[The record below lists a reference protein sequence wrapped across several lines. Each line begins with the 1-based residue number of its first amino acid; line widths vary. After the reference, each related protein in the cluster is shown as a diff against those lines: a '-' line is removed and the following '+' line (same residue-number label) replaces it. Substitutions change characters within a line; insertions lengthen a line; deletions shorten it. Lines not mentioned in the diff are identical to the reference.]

1 MTWDI
6 LFIGGENIRKYP
18 FIKQDNIKDCGCA
31 CLGMIINF
39 YGGNLPIDQIRDLTK
54 TDKNGTTAFHI
65 IEACKSIGF
74 NAEGIKSSL
83 EQLNKE
89 NLILPCIAHVVID
102 GKYKHF
108 VVIYKI
114 DFKNKK
120 IIIAD
125 PSCSI
130 KKITFSEFQ
139 KIWSGVLITL
149 YPLKKLPLTQNI
161 SFIDFLLKIIKL
173 HKAFIFNIIMLSI
186 FITMFSVISSFYMK
200 NILDAINYNN
210 LTIIFIFFLFIN
222 IFKILSDFFR
232 NKLLIY
238 LNQKIDLL
246 LTLDTYKKIISLPY
260 NYYHTRTTGDIISR
274 VNDLSIIRNMIT
286 KVSLSLFIDLPLAL
300 VTFIIF
306 YIINTKLFFISLI
319 IVFIYL
325 LLMIFSKNRII
336 NNINTIQVNKSETMS
351 YMIETI
357 NGFETVKSVGNEAQ
371 IIDKFEKKYVKF
383 LKNIFKFDNYN
394 NTISILKDLINAM
407 GYLTIIYVGAKMVIL
422 GNLTFG
428 DLLVFVNLL
437 NYFLEPIKNII
448 DLNSEIKEAKNS
460 LRRILE
466 LFKNENKKQTFID
479 NVKVKEISFNNLSYS
494 YDYKE
499 KQLKKINLKLKKQ
512 KILILGKSGSGKST
526 LFKLLM
532 RYYEIPRNQITIN
545 GYDIND
551 YKDDVIKQNFSYISQ
566 NEILYT
572 DSIYNNL
579 KIDKN
584 ITEEQIIE
592 ISKKCFIDEF
602 LNDLGLNMLI
612 EENGYN
618 LSGGQRQR
626 IILARALLKN
636 FEVLIID
643 EGLSQMDI
651 NLERKILKNLFK
663 MYENK
668 MIIVISHRLDNM
680 DLYDRVIELK
690 NGEIVKDVFKN
701 EWYRYI

>member
-1 MTWDI
+1 MTCDI

-74 NAEGIKSSL
+74 NAEGIKTSL

-139 KIWSGVLITL
+139 KMWSGVLITL

-173 HKAFIFNIIMLSI
+173 HKTFVFNIIMLSI
-186 FITMFSVISSFYMK
+186 FITIFSVISSFYMK

-325 LLMIFSKNRII
+325 LLMIFSKNRIT

-394 NTISILKDLINAM
+394 NTISILKDLVNAI

-479 NVKVKEISFNNLSYS
+479 NLKVKEISFNNLSYS

-499 KQLKKINLKLKKQ
+499 KQLKNINLKLKKQ

-532 RYYEIPRNQITIN
+532 KYYEIPRNQITIN

-584 ITEEQIIE
+584 ITDEQIIE

-643 EGLSQMDI
+643 EGLSQIDI

-668 MIIVISHRLDNM
+668 MMIVISHRLDNM

-701 EWYRYI
+701 E

>member
-1 MTWDI
+1 
-6 LFIGGENIRKYP
+6 
-18 FIKQDNIKDCGCA
+18 
-31 CLGMIINF
+31 MIINF

-139 KIWSGVLITL
+139 KMWSGVLITL

-173 HKAFIFNIIMLSI
+173 HKTFVFNIIMLSI
-186 FITMFSVISSFYMK
+186 FITIFSVISSFYMK

-319 IVFIYL
+319 IVLIYL
-325 LLMIFSKNRII
+325 LLMIFSKNRIT

-394 NTISILKDLINAM
+394 NTISILKDLVNAI
-407 GYLTIIYVGAKMVIL
+407 GYLTIIYVGAKMVTL

-499 KQLKKINLKLKKQ
+499 KQLKNINLKLKKQ

-592 ISKKCFIDEF
+592 IFKKCFIDEF

-701 EWYRYI
+701 E

>member
-1 MTWDI
+1 MTCDI

-74 NAEGIKSSL
+74 NAEGIKTSL

-139 KIWSGVLITL
+139 KMWSGVLITL

-161 SFIDFLLKIIKL
+161 SFIDFLLKIIRL

-186 FITMFSVISSFYMK
+186 FITMFSVISSFYIK

-394 NTISILKDLINAM
+394 NTISILKDLVNAM

-668 MIIVISHRLDNM
+668 IIIVISHRFDNM

-701 EWYRYI
+701 E

>member
-74 NAEGIKSSL
+74 NAEGIKTAL

-139 KIWSGVLITL
+139 KMWSGVLITL

-173 HKAFIFNIIMLSI
+173 HKTFVFNIIMLSI
-186 FITMFSVISSFYMK
+186 FITIFSVISSFYMK

-325 LLMIFSKNRII
+325 LLMIFSKNRIT

-394 NTISILKDLINAM
+394 NTISILKDLVNAV
-407 GYLTIIYVGAKMVIL
+407 GYLTIIYVGAKMVTL

-499 KQLKKINLKLKKQ
+499 KQLKNINLKLKKQ

>member
-1 MTWDI
+1 
-6 LFIGGENIRKYP
+6 
-18 FIKQDNIKDCGCA
+18 
-31 CLGMIINF
+31 MIINF

-74 NAEGIKSSL
+74 NAEGIKTSL
-83 EQLNKE
+83 KQLNKE

-139 KIWSGVLITL
+139 KMWSGVLITL

-319 IVFIYL
+319 IVLIYL
-325 LLMIFSKNRII
+325 LLMIFSKNRIT

-394 NTISILKDLINAM
+394 NTISILKDLVNAI
-407 GYLTIIYVGAKMVIL
+407 GYLTIIYVGAKMVTL

-499 KQLKKINLKLKKQ
+499 KQLKNINLKLKKQ

-592 ISKKCFIDEF
+592 IFKKCFIDEF

-701 EWYRYI
+701 E

>member
-1 MTWDI
+1 
-6 LFIGGENIRKYP
+6 
-18 FIKQDNIKDCGCA
+18 
-31 CLGMIINF
+31 MIINF

-74 NAEGIKSSL
+74 NAEGIKTSL

-130 KKITFSEFQ
+130 KKIIFSEFQ
-139 KIWSGVLITL
+139 KMWSGVLITL

-173 HKAFIFNIIMLSI
+173 HKTFVFNIIMLSI
-186 FITMFSVISSFYMK
+186 FITIFSVISSFYMK

-325 LLMIFSKNRII
+325 LLMIFSKNRIT

-357 NGFETVKSVGNEAQ
+357 NGFETVKSVGNEVQ

-394 NTISILKDLINAM
+394 NTISILKDLVNAV
-407 GYLTIIYVGAKMVIL
+407 GYLTIIYVGAKMVTL

-499 KQLKKINLKLKKQ
+499 KQLKNINLKLKKQ

-690 NGEIVKDVFKN
+690 NGEIVKGVFKN
-701 EWYRYI
+701 E

>member
-1 MTWDI
+1 
-6 LFIGGENIRKYP
+6 
-18 FIKQDNIKDCGCA
+18 
-31 CLGMIINF
+31 MIINF

-74 NAEGIKSSL
+74 NAEGIKTAL

-139 KIWSGVLITL
+139 KMWSGVLITL

-173 HKAFIFNIIMLSI
+173 HKTFVFNIIMLSI
-186 FITMFSVISSFYMK
+186 FITIFSVISSFYMK

-306 YIINTKLFFISLI
+306 YIINIKLFFISLI

-325 LLMIFSKNRII
+325 LLMIFSKNRIT

-394 NTISILKDLINAM
+394 NTISILKDLVNAV
-407 GYLTIIYVGAKMVIL
+407 GYLTIIYVGAKMVTL

-499 KQLKKINLKLKKQ
+499 KQLKNINLKLKKQ

-701 EWYRYI
+701 E

>member
-1 MTWDI
+1 
-6 LFIGGENIRKYP
+6 
-18 FIKQDNIKDCGCA
+18 
-31 CLGMIINF
+31 MIINF

-54 TDKNGTTAFHI
+54 TNKNGTTAFHI

-74 NAEGIKSSL
+74 NAEGIKTSL

-139 KIWSGVLITL
+139 KMWSGVLITL

-173 HKAFIFNIIMLSI
+173 HKTFVFNIIMLSI
-186 FITMFSVISSFYMK
+186 FITIFSVISSFYMK

-325 LLMIFSKNRII
+325 LLMIFSKNRIT

-394 NTISILKDLINAM
+394 NTISILKDLVNAI

-499 KQLKKINLKLKKQ
+499 KQLKNINLKLKKQ

-701 EWYRYI
+701 E

>member
-1 MTWDI
+1 
-6 LFIGGENIRKYP
+6 
-18 FIKQDNIKDCGCA
+18 
-31 CLGMIINF
+31 MIINF

-74 NAEGIKSSL
+74 NAEGIKTSL

-139 KIWSGVLITL
+139 KMWSGVLITL

-357 NGFETVKSVGNEAQ
+357 NGFETVKSVGNETQ

-407 GYLTIIYVGAKMVIL
+407 GYLIIIYVGAKMVIL

-701 EWYRYI
+701 E

>member
-1 MTWDI
+1 
-6 LFIGGENIRKYP
+6 
-18 FIKQDNIKDCGCA
+18 
-31 CLGMIINF
+31 MIINF

-139 KIWSGVLITL
+139 KMWSGVLITL

-357 NGFETVKSVGNEAQ
+357 NGFETVKSGGNETQ

-701 EWYRYI
+701 E

>member
-1 MTWDI
+1 
-6 LFIGGENIRKYP
+6 
-18 FIKQDNIKDCGCA
+18 
-31 CLGMIINF
+31 MIINF

-54 TDKNGTTAFHI
+54 TNKNGTTAFHI

-74 NAEGIKSSL
+74 NAEGIKTSL

-139 KIWSGVLITL
+139 KMWSGVLITL

-173 HKAFIFNIIMLSI
+173 HKTFVFNIIMLSI
-186 FITMFSVISSFYMK
+186 FITIFSVISSFYMK

-325 LLMIFSKNRII
+325 LLMIFSKNRIT

-394 NTISILKDLINAM
+394 NTISILKDLVNAV
-407 GYLTIIYVGAKMVIL
+407 GYLTIIYVGAKMVTL

-479 NVKVKEISFNNLSYS
+479 NVKVKEIFFNNLSYS

-499 KQLKKINLKLKKQ
+499 KQLKNINLKLKKQ

-680 DLYDRVIELK
+680 NLYDRVIELK

-701 EWYRYI
+701 E

>member
-1 MTWDI
+1 
-6 LFIGGENIRKYP
+6 
-18 FIKQDNIKDCGCA
+18 
-31 CLGMIINF
+31 MIINF

-74 NAEGIKSSL
+74 NAEGIKTSL

-139 KIWSGVLITL
+139 KMWSGVLITL

-325 LLMIFSKNRII
+325 LLMIFSKNRIT

-357 NGFETVKSVGNEAQ
+357 NGFETVKSVGNETQ

-394 NTISILKDLINAM
+394 NTISILKDLVNAM
-407 GYLTIIYVGAKMVIL
+407 GYLTIIYVSAKMVIL

-479 NVKVKEISFNNLSYS
+479 NVKVKEIFFNNLSYS

-701 EWYRYI
+701 E

>member
-139 KIWSGVLITL
+139 KMWSGVLITL

-173 HKAFIFNIIMLSI
+173 HKTFVFNIIMLSI

-325 LLMIFSKNRII
+325 LLMIFSKNRIT

-357 NGFETVKSVGNEAQ
+357 NGFETVKSVGNETQ

-394 NTISILKDLINAM
+394 NTISILKDLVNAV

-499 KQLKKINLKLKKQ
+499 KQLKNINLKLKKQ

-551 YKDDVIKQNFSYISQ
+551 YKDDVTKQNFSYISQ

>member
-1 MTWDI
+1 
-6 LFIGGENIRKYP
+6 
-18 FIKQDNIKDCGCA
+18 
-31 CLGMIINF
+31 MIINF

-74 NAEGIKSSL
+74 NAEGIKTSL

-139 KIWSGVLITL
+139 KMWSGVLITL

-173 HKAFIFNIIMLSI
+173 HKTFVFNIIMLSI
-186 FITMFSVISSFYMK
+186 FITIFSVISSFYMK

-325 LLMIFSKNRII
+325 LLMIFSKNRIT

-394 NTISILKDLINAM
+394 NTISILKDLVNAI
-407 GYLTIIYVGAKMVIL
+407 GYLTIIYVGAKMVTL

-499 KQLKKINLKLKKQ
+499 KQLKNINLKLKKQ

-551 YKDDVIKQNFSYISQ
+551 YKNDVIKQNFSYISQ

-701 EWYRYI
+701 E

>member
-1 MTWDI
+1 
-6 LFIGGENIRKYP
+6 
-18 FIKQDNIKDCGCA
+18 
-31 CLGMIINF
+31 MIINF

-74 NAEGIKSSL
+74 NAEGIKTSL

-139 KIWSGVLITL
+139 KMWSGVLITL

-161 SFIDFLLKIIKL
+161 PFIDFLLKIIKL

-325 LLMIFSKNRII
+325 LLMIFSKNRIT

-394 NTISILKDLINAM
+394 NTISILKDLVNAV
-407 GYLTIIYVGAKMVIL
+407 GYLTIIYVGAKMVTL

-499 KQLKKINLKLKKQ
+499 KQLKNINLKLKKQ

-701 EWYRYI
+701 E

>member
-1 MTWDI
+1 
-6 LFIGGENIRKYP
+6 
-18 FIKQDNIKDCGCA
+18 
-31 CLGMIINF
+31 MIINF

-139 KIWSGVLITL
+139 KMWSGVLITL

-173 HKAFIFNIIMLSI
+173 HKTFVFNIIMLSI

-306 YIINTKLFFISLI
+306 YIINIKLFFISLI

-325 LLMIFSKNRII
+325 LLMIFSKNRIT

-394 NTISILKDLINAM
+394 NTISILKDLVNAV
-407 GYLTIIYVGAKMVIL
+407 GYLTIIYVGAKMVTL

-499 KQLKKINLKLKKQ
+499 KQLKNINLKLKKQ

-701 EWYRYI
+701 E

>member
-1 MTWDI
+1 
-6 LFIGGENIRKYP
+6 
-18 FIKQDNIKDCGCA
+18 
-31 CLGMIINF
+31 MIINF

-74 NAEGIKSSL
+74 NAEGIKTSL

-139 KIWSGVLITL
+139 KMWSGVLITL

-325 LLMIFSKNRII
+325 LLMIFSKNRIT

-357 NGFETVKSVGNEAQ
+357 NGFETVKSVGNETQ

-394 NTISILKDLINAM
+394 NTISILKDLVNAM
-407 GYLTIIYVGAKMVIL
+407 GYLTIIYVGAKMVTL

-499 KQLKKINLKLKKQ
+499 KQLKNINLKLKKQ

-701 EWYRYI
+701 E

>member
-1 MTWDI
+1 
-6 LFIGGENIRKYP
+6 
-18 FIKQDNIKDCGCA
+18 
-31 CLGMIINF
+31 MIINF

-54 TDKNGTTAFHI
+54 TNKNGTTAFHI

-139 KIWSGVLITL
+139 KMWSGVLITL
-149 YPLKKLPLTQNI
+149 YPLKKLPLIQNI

-173 HKAFIFNIIMLSI
+173 HKAFVFNITMLSI
-186 FITMFSVISSFYMK
+186 FITLFSVISSFYMK

-246 LTLDTYKKIISLPY
+246 LTLDIYKKIISLPY

-300 VTFIIF
+300 VIFIIF

-394 NTISILKDLINAM
+394 NAISILKDLINAM
-407 GYLTIIYVGAKMVIL
+407 GYLIIIYVGAKMVTL

-437 NYFLEPIKNII
+437 NYFLEPIKSII

-499 KQLKKINLKLKKQ
+499 KKLKNINLKLKKQ

-584 ITEEQIIE
+584 ITDEQIIE
-592 ISKKCFIDEF
+592 TSKKCFIDEF

-618 LSGGQRQR
+618 LSGGQRQK

-701 EWYRYI
+701 E

>member
-1 MTWDI
+1 
-6 LFIGGENIRKYP
+6 
-18 FIKQDNIKDCGCA
+18 
-31 CLGMIINF
+31 MIINF

-74 NAEGIKSSL
+74 NAEGIKTSL

-139 KIWSGVLITL
+139 KMWSGVLITL

-161 SFIDFLLKIIKL
+161 SFIDFLLEIIKL
-173 HKAFIFNIIMLSI
+173 HKTFVFNIIMLSI
-186 FITMFSVISSFYMK
+186 FITIFSVISSFYMK

-325 LLMIFSKNRII
+325 LLMIFSKNRIT

-394 NTISILKDLINAM
+394 NTISILKDLVNAI
-407 GYLTIIYVGAKMVIL
+407 GYLTIIYVGAKMVTL

-499 KQLKKINLKLKKQ
+499 KQLKNINLKLKKQ

-584 ITEEQIIE
+584 IIEEQIIE

-701 EWYRYI
+701 E

>member
-1 MTWDI
+1 
-6 LFIGGENIRKYP
+6 
-18 FIKQDNIKDCGCA
+18 
-31 CLGMIINF
+31 MIINF

-74 NAEGIKSSL
+74 NAEGIKTSL

-139 KIWSGVLITL
+139 KMWSGVLITL

-173 HKAFIFNIIMLSI
+173 HKTFVFNIIMLSI

-325 LLMIFSKNRII
+325 LLMIFSKNRIT

-394 NTISILKDLINAM
+394 NTISILKDLVNAV
-407 GYLTIIYVGAKMVIL
+407 GYLTIIYVGAKMVTL

-499 KQLKKINLKLKKQ
+499 KQLKNINLKLKKQ

-701 EWYRYI
+701 E

>member
-1 MTWDI
+1 
-6 LFIGGENIRKYP
+6 
-18 FIKQDNIKDCGCA
+18 
-31 CLGMIINF
+31 MIINF

-74 NAEGIKSSL
+74 NAEGIKTSL

-139 KIWSGVLITL
+139 KMWSGVLITL

-246 LTLDTYKKIISLPY
+246 MTLDTYKKIISLPY

-325 LLMIFSKNRII
+325 LLMIFSKNRIT

-394 NTISILKDLINAM
+394 NTISILKDLVNAI
-407 GYLTIIYVGAKMVIL
+407 GYLTIIYVGAKMVTL

-499 KQLKKINLKLKKQ
+499 KQLKNINLKLKKQ

-701 EWYRYI
+701 E

>member
-1 MTWDI
+1 
-6 LFIGGENIRKYP
+6 
-18 FIKQDNIKDCGCA
+18 
-31 CLGMIINF
+31 MIINF

-74 NAEGIKSSL
+74 NAEGIKTSL

-139 KIWSGVLITL
+139 KMWSGVLITL

-161 SFIDFLLKIIKL
+161 SFIDFILKIIKL

-325 LLMIFSKNRII
+325 LLMIFSKNRIT

-394 NTISILKDLINAM
+394 NTISILKDLVNAI

-499 KQLKKINLKLKKQ
+499 KQLKNINLKLKKQ

-701 EWYRYI
+701 E

>member
-1 MTWDI
+1 
-6 LFIGGENIRKYP
+6 
-18 FIKQDNIKDCGCA
+18 
-31 CLGMIINF
+31 MIINF

-74 NAEGIKSSL
+74 NAEGIKTSL

-139 KIWSGVLITL
+139 KMWSGVLITL

-173 HKAFIFNIIMLSI
+173 HKTFVFNIIMLSI

-325 LLMIFSKNRII
+325 LLMIFSKNRIT

-394 NTISILKDLINAM
+394 NTISILKDLVNAI
-407 GYLTIIYVGAKMVIL
+407 GYLTIIYVGAKMVTL

-499 KQLKKINLKLKKQ
+499 KQLKNINLKLKKQ

-701 EWYRYI
+701 E

>member
-6 LFIGGENIRKYP
+6 LFIGGENIKKYP

-74 NAEGIKSSL
+74 NAEGIKTSL

-139 KIWSGVLITL
+139 KMWSGVLITL

-173 HKAFIFNIIMLSI
+173 HKTFVFNIIMLSI

-325 LLMIFSKNRII
+325 LLMIFSKNRIT

-394 NTISILKDLINAM
+394 NTISILKDLVNAI
-407 GYLTIIYVGAKMVIL
+407 GYLTIIYVGAKMVTL

-499 KQLKKINLKLKKQ
+499 KQLKNINLKLKKQ

>member
-1 MTWDI
+1 
-6 LFIGGENIRKYP
+6 
-18 FIKQDNIKDCGCA
+18 
-31 CLGMIINF
+31 MIINF

-139 KIWSGVLITL
+139 KMWSGVLITL

-357 NGFETVKSVGNEAQ
+357 NGFETVKSVGNEIQ

-394 NTISILKDLINAM
+394 NTISILKDLVNAM

-701 EWYRYI
+701 E

>member
-1 MTWDI
+1 
-6 LFIGGENIRKYP
+6 
-18 FIKQDNIKDCGCA
+18 
-31 CLGMIINF
+31 MIINF

-74 NAEGIKSSL
+74 NAEGIKTSL
-83 EQLNKE
+83 KQLNKE

-139 KIWSGVLITL
+139 KMWSGVLITL

-173 HKAFIFNIIMLSI
+173 HKTFVFNIIMLSI
-186 FITMFSVISSFYMK
+186 FITIFSVISSFYMK

-325 LLMIFSKNRII
+325 LLMIFSKNRIT

-394 NTISILKDLINAM
+394 NTISILKDLVNAM
-407 GYLTIIYVGAKMVIL
+407 GYLTIIYVGAKMVTL

-499 KQLKKINLKLKKQ
+499 KQLKNINLKLKKQ

-551 YKDDVIKQNFSYISQ
+551 YKDDVTKQNFSYISQ

-701 EWYRYI
+701 E

>member
-1 MTWDI
+1 
-6 LFIGGENIRKYP
+6 
-18 FIKQDNIKDCGCA
+18 
-31 CLGMIINF
+31 MIINF

-139 KIWSGVLITL
+139 KMWSGVLITL

-161 SFIDFLLKIIKL
+161 SFIDFLLEIIKL
-173 HKAFIFNIIMLSI
+173 HKTFVFNIIMLSI
-186 FITMFSVISSFYMK
+186 FITIFSVISSFYMK

-584 ITEEQIIE
+584 ITDEQIIE

-701 EWYRYI
+701 E

>member
-1 MTWDI
+1 
-6 LFIGGENIRKYP
+6 
-18 FIKQDNIKDCGCA
+18 
-31 CLGMIINF
+31 MIINF

-74 NAEGIKSSL
+74 NAEGIKTAL

-139 KIWSGVLITL
+139 KMWSGVLITL

-173 HKAFIFNIIMLSI
+173 HKTFVFNIIMLSI
-186 FITMFSVISSFYMK
+186 FITIFSVISSFYMK

-325 LLMIFSKNRII
+325 LLMIFSKNRIT

-394 NTISILKDLINAM
+394 NTISILKDLVNVI

-499 KQLKKINLKLKKQ
+499 KQLKNINLKLKKQ

-532 RYYEIPRNQITIN
+532 KYYEIPRNQITIN

-701 EWYRYI
+701 E

>member
-1 MTWDI
+1 
-6 LFIGGENIRKYP
+6 
-18 FIKQDNIKDCGCA
+18 
-31 CLGMIINF
+31 MIINF

-74 NAEGIKSSL
+74 NAEGIKTSL

-139 KIWSGVLITL
+139 KMWSGVLITL

-173 HKAFIFNIIMLSI
+173 HKTFVFNIIMLSI
-186 FITMFSVISSFYMK
+186 FITIFSVISSFYMK

-238 LNQKIDLL
+238 LSQKIDLL

-325 LLMIFSKNRII
+325 LLMIFSKNRIT

-394 NTISILKDLINAM
+394 NTISILKDLVNAI

-499 KQLKKINLKLKKQ
+499 KQLKNINLKLKKQ

-701 EWYRYI
+701 E

>member
-1 MTWDI
+1 
-6 LFIGGENIRKYP
+6 
-18 FIKQDNIKDCGCA
+18 
-31 CLGMIINF
+31 MIINF

-74 NAEGIKSSL
+74 NAEGIKTSL

-139 KIWSGVLITL
+139 KMWSGVLITL

-325 LLMIFSKNRII
+325 LLMIFSKNRIT

-394 NTISILKDLINAM
+394 NIISILKDLVNAM
-407 GYLTIIYVGAKMVIL
+407 GYLIIIYVGAEMVIL

-479 NVKVKEISFNNLSYS
+479 NLKVKEISFNNLSYS

-499 KQLKKINLKLKKQ
+499 KQLKNINLKLKKQ

-532 RYYEIPRNQITIN
+532 KYYEIPRNQITIN

-584 ITEEQIIE
+584 ITDEQIIE

-643 EGLSQMDI
+643 EGLSQIDI

-668 MIIVISHRLDNM
+668 MMIVISHRLDNM

-701 EWYRYI
+701 E

>member
-1 MTWDI
+1 
-6 LFIGGENIRKYP
+6 
-18 FIKQDNIKDCGCA
+18 
-31 CLGMIINF
+31 MIINF

-74 NAEGIKSSL
+74 NAEGIKTSL
-83 EQLNKE
+83 KQLNKE
-89 NLILPCIAHVVID
+89 NLILSCIAHVVID

-139 KIWSGVLITL
+139 KMWSGVLITL

-325 LLMIFSKNRII
+325 LLMIFSKNRIT

-394 NTISILKDLINAM
+394 NTISILKDLVNAI

-551 YKDDVIKQNFSYISQ
+551 YKDDVIKHNFSYISQ

-701 EWYRYI
+701 E

>member
-1 MTWDI
+1 
-6 LFIGGENIRKYP
+6 
-18 FIKQDNIKDCGCA
+18 
-31 CLGMIINF
+31 MIINF

-54 TDKNGTTAFHI
+54 TNKNGTTAFHI

-74 NAEGIKSSL
+74 NAEGIKTSL

-139 KIWSGVLITL
+139 KMWSSVLITL

-325 LLMIFSKNRII
+325 LLMIFSKNRIT

-394 NTISILKDLINAM
+394 NTISILKDLVNAV
-407 GYLTIIYVGAKMVIL
+407 GYLTIIYVGAKMVTL

-479 NVKVKEISFNNLSYS
+479 NVKVKEIFFNNLSYS

-499 KQLKKINLKLKKQ
+499 KQLKNINLKLKKQ

-701 EWYRYI
+701 E

>member
-1 MTWDI
+1 
-6 LFIGGENIRKYP
+6 
-18 FIKQDNIKDCGCA
+18 
-31 CLGMIINF
+31 MIINF

-54 TDKNGTTAFHI
+54 TNKNGTTAFHI

-74 NAEGIKSSL
+74 NAEGIKTSL

-139 KIWSGVLITL
+139 KMWSGVLITL

-173 HKAFIFNIIMLSI
+173 HKTFVFNIIMLSI
-186 FITMFSVISSFYMK
+186 FITIFSVISSFYMK

-325 LLMIFSKNRII
+325 LLMIFSKNRIT

-394 NTISILKDLINAM
+394 NTISILKDLVNAI

-499 KQLKKINLKLKKQ
+499 KQLKNINLKLKKQ

-551 YKDDVIKQNFSYISQ
+551 YKNDVIKQNFSYISQ

-701 EWYRYI
+701 E

>member
-1 MTWDI
+1 
-6 LFIGGENIRKYP
+6 
-18 FIKQDNIKDCGCA
+18 
-31 CLGMIINF
+31 MIINF

-74 NAEGIKSSL
+74 NAEGIKTAL
-83 EQLNKE
+83 EKLNKE

-139 KIWSGVLITL
+139 KMWSGVLITL

-173 HKAFIFNIIMLSI
+173 HKTFVFNIIMLSI
-186 FITMFSVISSFYMK
+186 FITIFSVISSFYMK

-325 LLMIFSKNRII
+325 LLMIFSKNRIT

-394 NTISILKDLINAM
+394 NIISILKDLVNAM
-407 GYLTIIYVGAKMVIL
+407 GYLIIIYVGAKMVIL

-701 EWYRYI
+701 E

>member
-1 MTWDI
+1 
-6 LFIGGENIRKYP
+6 
-18 FIKQDNIKDCGCA
+18 
-31 CLGMIINF
+31 MIINF

-74 NAEGIKSSL
+74 NAEGIKTSL

-139 KIWSGVLITL
+139 KMWSGVLITL

-325 LLMIFSKNRII
+325 LLMIFSKNRIT

-394 NTISILKDLINAM
+394 NTISILKDLVNAI
-407 GYLTIIYVGAKMVIL
+407 GYLTIIYVGAKMVTL

-499 KQLKKINLKLKKQ
+499 KQLKNINLKLKKQ

-584 ITEEQIIE
+584 IIGEQIIE

-701 EWYRYI
+701 E

>member
-1 MTWDI
+1 
-6 LFIGGENIRKYP
+6 
-18 FIKQDNIKDCGCA
+18 
-31 CLGMIINF
+31 MIINF

-74 NAEGIKSSL
+74 NAEGIKTSL
-83 EQLNKE
+83 KQLNKE

-139 KIWSGVLITL
+139 KMWSGVLITL

-173 HKAFIFNIIMLSI
+173 HKTFVFNIIMLSI
-186 FITMFSVISSFYMK
+186 FITIFSVISSFYMK

-394 NTISILKDLINAM
+394 NTILILKDLINAM

-479 NVKVKEISFNNLSYS
+479 NVKVKEIFFNNLSYS

-680 DLYDRVIELK
+680 DLYDRVIEFK

-701 EWYRYI
+701 E

>member
-6 LFIGGENIRKYP
+6 LFIGGENIKKYP

-74 NAEGIKSSL
+74 NAEGIKTSL

-139 KIWSGVLITL
+139 KMWSGVLITL

-161 SFIDFLLKIIKL
+161 PFIDFLLKIIKL

-325 LLMIFSKNRII
+325 LLMIFSKNRIT

-394 NTISILKDLINAM
+394 NTISILKDLVNAV
-407 GYLTIIYVGAKMVIL
+407 GYLTIIYVGAKMVTL

-499 KQLKKINLKLKKQ
+499 KQLKNINLKLKKQ

>member
-1 MTWDI
+1 MTCDI

-74 NAEGIKSSL
+74 NAEGIKTSL

-139 KIWSGVLITL
+139 KMWSGVLITL

-161 SFIDFLLKIIKL
+161 SFIDFLLKIIRL
-173 HKAFIFNIIMLSI
+173 HKAFIFNIIILSI

-325 LLMIFSKNRII
+325 LLMIFSKNRIT

-394 NTISILKDLINAM
+394 NIISILKDLVNAM
-407 GYLTIIYVGAKMVIL
+407 GYLIIIYVGAKMVIL

-499 KQLKKINLKLKKQ
+499 KQLKNINLKLKKQ

-701 EWYRYI
+701 E

>member
-1 MTWDI
+1 
-6 LFIGGENIRKYP
+6 
-18 FIKQDNIKDCGCA
+18 
-31 CLGMIINF
+31 MIINF

-54 TDKNGTTAFHI
+54 TNKNGTTAFHI

-74 NAEGIKSSL
+74 NAEGIKTSL

-139 KIWSGVLITL
+139 KMWSGVLITL

-173 HKAFIFNIIMLSI
+173 HKTFVFNIIMLSI
-186 FITMFSVISSFYMK
+186 FITIFSVISSFYMK

-325 LLMIFSKNRII
+325 LLMIFSKNRIT

-394 NTISILKDLINAM
+394 NTISILKDLVNVI

-701 EWYRYI
+701 E

>member
-1 MTWDI
+1 
-6 LFIGGENIRKYP
+6 
-18 FIKQDNIKDCGCA
+18 
-31 CLGMIINF
+31 MIINF

-139 KIWSGVLITL
+139 KMWSGVLITL

-173 HKAFIFNIIMLSI
+173 HKTFVFNIIMLSI
-186 FITMFSVISSFYMK
+186 FITIFSVISSFYMK

-325 LLMIFSKNRII
+325 LLMIFSKNRIT

-394 NTISILKDLINAM
+394 NTISILKDLVNAI

-499 KQLKKINLKLKKQ
+499 KQLKNINLKLKKQ

-551 YKDDVIKQNFSYISQ
+551 YKNDVIKQNFSYISQ

-701 EWYRYI
+701 E